1 MKLAFYSTKPYD
13 ETFFNQANEDFGFQI
28 DYLESRLRRRTV
40 ELANGADAICAFVND
55 TLSDEVL
62 TGLSDHGVKLIA
74 LRCAGFN
81 KVDLEA
87 AKRLGMTLVRV
98 PAYSPYAVAEH
109 AIGLMMTLNRK
120 YHRAYNR
127 VREGNFSLVGLE
139 GFDMHGKTVG
149 IIGTGKIGE
158 TLVPILQ
165 GFGCN
170 VVLYDVFKNPKLEAM
185 GLPYLSLD
193 ELLAQSDIISL
204 HCPLVDATYH
214 LINHDT
220 IAKAK
225 KGVMIIN
232 TSRGGIVDTDALI
245 DGLKSGQ
252 VGSVGL
258 DVYEE
263 EDSLFFRDLSN
274 TIIQDDRFMRLLS
287 FPNVVVTGHQ
297 AFFTQ
302 NALTNIAH
310 TTLNNLAQLE
320 RGEDCPNIIAL

>member
-1 MKLAFYSTKPYD
+1 
-13 ETFFNQANEDFGFQI
+13 
-28 DYLESRLRRRTV
+28 
-40 ELANGADAICAFVND
+40 
-55 TLSDEVL
+55 
-62 TGLSDHGVKLIA
+62 
-74 LRCAGFN
+74 
-81 KVDLEA
+81 
-87 AKRLGMTLVRV
+87 
-98 PAYSPYAVAEH
+98 
-109 AIGLMMTLNRK
+109 
-120 YHRAYNR
+120 

>member
-13 ETFFNQANEDFGFQI
+13 ETFFNQANKTFGFQI

-40 ELANGADAICAFVND
+40 ELANGADAVCAFVND
-55 TLSDEVL
+55 SLSDEVL
-62 TGLSDHGVKLIA
+62 TGLSNLGVKLVA

-158 TLVPILQ
+158 TLVPILL

-170 VVLYDVFKNPKLEAM
+170 VVLYDVYKNPKLDAM

-193 ELLAQSDIISL
+193 EVLAQSDILSL

-220 IAKAK
+220 LAKTK

-232 TSRGGIVDTDALI
+232 TSRGGIVDTDAVI

-310 TTLNNLAQLE
+310 TTLNNLAQLD
-320 RGEDCPNIIAL
+320 RGEACPNTIAL

>member
-13 ETFFNQANEDFGFQI
+13 EHFFNEANQAFGHQI
-28 DYLESRLRRRTV
+28 DYLESRLRRRTA
-40 ELANGADAICAFVND
+40 ELAKGADAVCVFVND
-55 TLSDEVL
+55 TLNSEVL
-62 TGLSDHGVKLIA
+62 TSLHNDGVHTVA

-81 KVDLEA
+81 KVDLDA
-87 AKRLGMTLVRV
+87 AKALGFTLVRV
-98 PAYSPYAVAEH
+98 PAYSPHAVAEH
-109 AIGLMMTLNRK
+109 AVGLMMTLNRK

-139 GFDMHGKTVG
+139 GADMNGKTVG

-158 TLVPILQ
+158 TLVPIML
-165 GFGCN
+165 GFGCK
-170 VVLYDVFKNPKLEAM
+170 VVLYDVMPNPRLQAM

-193 ELLAQSDIISL
+193 EVLAQSDILSL
-204 HCPLVDATYH
+204 HCPLVDSTYH
-214 LINHDT
+214 LINADT
-220 IAKAK
+220 LAKTK
-225 KGVMIIN
+225 PGVMIIN
-232 TSRGGIVDTDALI
+232 TSRGGIVDTTALI

-274 TIIQDDRFMRLLS
+274 TIIQDDRFSRLLT
-287 FPNVVVTGHQ
+287 FPNVMITGHQ
-297 AFFTQ
+297 AFFTH

-320 RGEDCPNIIAL
+320 RGEPCPNLIAL